1 MSQLVLDDQLKA
13 SHVLQPIRKWITVQ
27 RLRDLRPHQLIL
39 DDRVP
44 QILWTLKQPTFV
56 TIDHGFWKK
65 TFCHPD
71 YAILVFSLRD
81 DQQVHLPGLLRA
93 LLQRPGFRT
102 RKNRMGKVARI
113 STTAID
119 YWEFSRTQLQHFD
132 WKRKKSR

>member
-13 SHVLQPIRKWITVQ
+13 SHVLQPLRKWITVQ

-65 TFCHPD
+65 TLCPPD
-71 YAILVFSLRD
+71 YAVLVFSLRD
-81 DQQVHLPGLLRA
+81 DQQVQLPGLSAGTAPETGVSYTQEQNGESRA
-93 LLQRPGFRT
+93 DQVHR
-102 RKNRMGKVARI
+102 
-113 STTAID
+113 
-119 YWEFSRTQLQHFD
+119 Y
-132 WKRKKSR
+132 